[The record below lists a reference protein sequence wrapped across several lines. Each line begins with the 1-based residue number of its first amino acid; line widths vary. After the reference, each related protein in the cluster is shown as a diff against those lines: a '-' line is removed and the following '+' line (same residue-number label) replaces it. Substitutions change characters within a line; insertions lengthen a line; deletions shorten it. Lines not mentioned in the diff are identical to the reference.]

1 MPPLFQPWS
10 DKLERFG
17 WWLRLVFIALMSIYL
32 VIAMGSLA
40 VKLFSAVLS
49 QGAPEFDV
57 LQVVLNDALLVL
69 IVMAIVR
76 TLFIYNSFEYALT
89 FLEVGFVV
97 ILRKLILL
105 ETTPETAWVL
115 LVLGVVSGIFF
126 GLILYT
132 HYLKHDIVG
141 IAHSERS

>member
-1 MPPLFQPWS
+1 MPPLFQPWA

-17 WWLRLVFIALMSIYL
+17 WWLRLVFIGLMSIYL
-32 VIAMGSLA
+32 VVAMASLGM
-40 VKLFSAVLS
+40 KLFSAIWL

-57 LQVVLNDALLVL
+57 LQIVLNDALLVL

-76 TLFIYNSFEYALT
+76 TLFIYSSFDYALT

-115 LVLGVVSGIFF
+115 LVLGVVSALFF

-132 HYLKHDIVG
+132 HYLKRDIDQAPPV
-141 IAHSERS
+141 A

>member
-1 MPPLFQPWS
+1 MPPLLQPYA

-17 WWLRLVFIALMSIYL
+17 WFLRIIFISLMSLYL
-32 VIAMGSLA
+32 VVAIGSLA
-40 VKLFSAVLS
+40 VKLFAAVAS
-49 QGAPEFDV
+49 QGAPEFDI

-115 LVLGVVSGIFF
+115 LVLGVVSALFF

-132 HYLKHDIVG
+132 HYLKHDVEG
-141 IAHSERS
+141 PSPAP

>member
-1 MPPLFQPWS
+1 MPPLLQPYA

-17 WWLRLVFIALMSIYL
+17 WWLRLVFIGLMSLYL
-32 VIAMGSLA
+32 VIAIASLA
-40 VKLFSAVLS
+40 VKLFAAVVT
-49 QGAPEFDV
+49 QGAPEFDI

-105 ETTPETAWVL
+105 ETTPESAWVL
-115 LVLGVVSGIFF
+115 LILGVVSALFF

-132 HYLKHDIVG
+132 HYLKHDIEG
-141 IAHSERS
+141 STPAS

>member
-1 MPPLFQPWS
+1 MPPLLQPYA

-17 WWLRLVFIALMSIYL
+17 WWLRVVFIAIMSIYL
-32 VIAMGSLA
+32 VVALGSLT
-40 VKLFSAVLS
+40 VKLLAAVVT

-69 IVMAIVR
+69 IVLAIVR

-115 LVLGVVSGIFF
+115 LVLGFVSALFF

-132 HYLKHDIVG
+132 HYLKRDVEGLSPI
-141 IAHSERS
+141 S

>member
-1 MPPLFQPWS
+1 MPPLLQPYA

-17 WWLRLVFIALMSIYL
+17 WFLRIIFISLMSLYL
-32 VIAMGSLA
+32 VVAIASLA
-40 VKLFSAVLS
+40 VKLFAAVS
-49 QGAPEFDV
+49 IQGAPEFDI

-97 ILRKLILL
+97 LLRKLILL
-105 ETTPETAWVL
+105 ETTPDTAWVL
-115 LVLGVVSGIFF
+115 LVLGVVSALFF

-132 HYLKHDIVG
+132 HYLKHDVEG
-141 IAHSERS
+141 LSPAP

>member
-1 MPPLFQPWS
+1 MPPLLQPYA

-17 WWLRLVFIALMSIYL
+17 WFLRIGFIGLMSLYL
-32 VIAMGSLA
+32 VVAIGSLA
-40 VKLFSAVLS
+40 VKLFAAVAT
-49 QGAPEFDV
+49 QGAPEFDI

-115 LVLGVVSGIFF
+115 LVLGVVSALFF

-132 HYLKHDIVG
+132 HYLKHDVEG
-141 IAHSERS
+141 LSPTP

>member
-1 MPPLFQPWS
+1 MPDFIQHWS
-10 DKLERFG
+10 EKLERLG
-17 WWLRLVFIALMSIYL
+17 WWLRLVFIALMSVYL
-32 VIAMGSLA
+32 IIAMGSLA
-40 VKLFSAVLS
+40 VKLFSAIWM

-57 LQVVLNDALLVL
+57 LQMVLNDALLVL
-69 IVMAIVR
+69 IVLAIVR
-76 TLFIYNSFEYALT
+76 TLFIYNSFDYALT

-115 LVLGVVSGIFF
+115 LVLGVVSSLFF

-132 HYLKHDIVG
+132 HYLKHDINRT
-141 IAHSERS
+141 E

>member
-1 MPPLFQPWS
+1 MPPFLQPVA

-17 WWLRLVFIALMSIYL
+17 WFLRIIFIGLMSLYL
-32 VIAMGSLA
+32 VVAIGSLA
-40 VKLFSAVLS
+40 VKLFATLAS
-49 QGAPEFDV
+49 QGAPEFDL

-115 LVLGVVSGIFF
+115 LVLGVVSTLFF
-126 GLILYT
+126 GMILYT
-132 HYLKHDIVG
+132 HYLKRDVDG
-141 IAHSERS
+141 LAP